1 MSHCGINIKGRGK
14 RLRINYRT
22 TEENRQW
29 AVGLLKGIKYDDLDG
44 GWDDPKGYKS
54 LLHGVKPVVKH
65 FKSFQE
71 EIDFIVKYFDKV
83 EAEGDL
89 LNQVCL
95 VARTHDL
102 LKQYEGALMARGKE
116 TYFIRRSEAEDRRA
130 NGVRLATMHRVKGLE
145 FDRIIIAA
153 VNDGTVPLEGN
164 WEKSSDSVVLRES
177 EIHERALLY
186 VAATRAKKETVV
198 TGFGKQSKFL

>member
-1 MSHCGINIKGRGK
+1 
-14 RLRINYRT
+14 
-22 TEENRQW
+22 
-29 AVGLLKGIKYDDLDG
+29 
-44 GWDDPKGYKS
+44 
-54 LLHGVKPVVKH
+54 
-65 FKSFQE
+65 
-71 EIDFIVKYFDKV
+71 
-83 EAEGDL
+83 
-89 LNQVCL
+89 
-95 VARTHDL
+95 
-102 LKQYEGALMARGKE
+102 MARGKE

-153 VNDGTVPLEGN
+153 VNDSTVPLEGN